1 MSEST
6 TLEEQLREAQRLAIV
21 GLLAGGIAHD
31 FNNVLTV
38 ILSSATL
45 LRDRVA
51 DRPEAEEELHEIE
64 VAASWGAALTR
75 QLLAFARKPVEQLQL
90 VDLSELT
97 SHTERLLRRLIGE
110 HIELTTKL
118 VPSPGLIWADPAQV
132 EQVLMNL
139 GLNARDA
146 MPAGGRL
153 RIETSSVYLEPKDAA
168 AHSNV
173 PPGHYVTVMIS
184 DSGHGMT
191 PEIMARISEPL
202 FTTKEHGTGLG
213 LATSYGIVRKYGG
226 HIAVASETAKGTTF
240 RLYFPRVQVEAPA
253 ALPSESALVLGGT
266 ETILLAEDEASVRSI
281 AARTLRSLGYT
292 VLEAVH
298 GVAALEVAALH
309 GGPVH
314 LLITDVIMPQLSG
327 RTLAAELRRNRPE
340 LRVLFTSGYPS
351 DVLTDAALQ
360 PGVAFIG
367 KPYEP
372 VCLARQVRS
381 VLGNPLCAVGGQ
393 S

>member
-1 MSEST
+1 MSENPA
-6 TLEEQLREAQRLAIV
+6 LEEQLREAQRLAIV

-31 FNNVLTV
+31 FNNILTV

-51 DRPEAEEELHEIE
+51 DRPEAEEDLREIE
-64 VAASWGAALTR
+64 VAASWGAALTK
-75 QLLAFARKPVEQLQL
+75 QLLAFARKPAEQVQL
-90 VDLSELT
+90 VDLSELM
-97 SHTERLLRRLIGE
+97 SRTERLLRRLIGE
-110 HIELTTKL
+110 HIDLTTRL
-118 VPSPGLIWADPAQV
+118 LPVPGLIWADPAQI

-146 MPAGGRL
+146 MPAGGLL
-153 RIETSSVYLEPKDAA
+153 RIETSSAYLDPHGAA
-168 AHSNV
+168 AQPDL
-173 PPGHYVTVMIS
+173 PPGHYVVVTIS
-184 DSGHGMT
+184 DTGHGMT

-213 LATSYGIVRKYGG
+213 LATSYGIVREHGG
-226 HIAVASETAKGTTF
+226 HIRVVSEAGKGTTF
-240 RLYFPRVQVEAPA
+240 RLYFPRVQIEAPPEVVA
-253 ALPSESALVLGGT
+253 EPAPVLGGN
-266 ETILLAEDEASVRSI
+266 ETILLAEDEASVRNI
-281 AARTLRSLGYT
+281 AARTLRALGYT

-298 GVAALEVAALH
+298 GLDALEVSAEH
-309 GGPVH
+309 RGPIH

-327 RTLAAELRRNRPE
+327 RVLASELRRKRPE
-340 LRVLFTSGYPS
+340 LKVLFTSGYPS
-351 DVLTDAALQ
+351 GVLTAAALQ

-372 VCLARQVRS
+372 VCLARRVRS
-381 VLGNPLCAVGGQ
+381 VLGTPACAVAHE